1 LAQIRRNR
9 QQMLGLERGD
19 AGHLGGDYAEI
30 DRIREELLHARRLF
44 ARNRW
49 PEIDVTKRSVEE
61 TAASIYQMV
70 QVRQQPELKALGA
83 VLSHPGFAGDGA

>member
-1 LAQIRRNR
+1 
-9 QQMLGLERGD
+9 MLGLEQGD
-19 AGHLGGDYAEI
+19 AGHLGGDYADVE
-30 DRIREELLHARRLF
+30 RIRKELVLARRLF

-83 VLSHPGFAGDGA
+83 ALPGPGWTGDNA